1 MSNVRIFL
9 TLFAHE
15 FIQNRVFLAKSQIKQ
30 HINTLAWYPNE
41 VYKSYYLPK
50 LYILG

>member
-30 HINTLAWYPNE
+30 HINILAWYPNE